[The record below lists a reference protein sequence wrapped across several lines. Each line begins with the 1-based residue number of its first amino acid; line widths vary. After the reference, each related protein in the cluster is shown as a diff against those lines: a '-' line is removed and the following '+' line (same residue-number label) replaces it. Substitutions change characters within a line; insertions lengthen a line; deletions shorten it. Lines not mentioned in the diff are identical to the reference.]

1 MGHNL
6 ISGFDNMKTHEKLR
20 ALRTAKGFSQQYV
33 AHKLNLDPA
42 NYGRLERGEAKL
54 TVERLEQVLVIL
66 GVKLQDFFVADN
78 TEFNK
83 LESNCQQSNT
93 LLEHLLKEV
102 TVIKELLINSQKT

>member
-1 MGHNL
+1 MGQNL

-54 TVERLEQVLVIL
+54 TLDRLEQVLEIL
-66 GVKLQDFFVADN
+66 GVKMEDFVWYP
-78 TEFNK
+78 
-83 LESNCQQSNT
+83 LQQSNNP
-93 LLEHLLKEV
+93 LLESLLNEV
-102 TVIKELLINSQKT
+102 TAIKELLINKTK

>member
-1 MGHNL
+1 MGQNL

-54 TVERLEQVLVIL
+54 TVERLEQVLEVF
-66 GVKLQDFFVADN
+66 GVKLEDFVLYPLPQN
-78 TEFNK
+78 NNNPL
-83 LESNCQQSNT
+83 LES
-93 LLEHLLKEV
+93 LLKEV
-102 TVIKELLINSQKT
+102 TAIKELLINQTK